1 MKCSHLPVGNA
12 RILTT
17 LCRLE
22 WREILETGR
31 SVREVRVQLRNEEV
45 LNDNTDGR
53 DSEMA
58 FRNIWE
64 TNGEELRKFSRFLIG
79 VAE

>member
-1 MKCSHLPVGNA
+1 M
-12 RILTT
+12 
-17 LCRLE
+17 
-22 WREILETGR
+22 LETGR
-31 SVREVRVQLRNEEV
+31 SVREVRVQLRNEED

-64 TNGEELRKFSRFLIG
+64 TNGEELRKFPRFLIG
-79 VAE
+79 VGE